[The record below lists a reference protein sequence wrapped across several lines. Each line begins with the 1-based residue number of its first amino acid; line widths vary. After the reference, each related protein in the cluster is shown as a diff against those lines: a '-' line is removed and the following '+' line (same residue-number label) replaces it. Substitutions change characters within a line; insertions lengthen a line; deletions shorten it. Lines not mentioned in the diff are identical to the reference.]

1 LQPSFRPTRC
11 CWASHLG
18 ESLVDPGAFVTKGR
32 RRRRSIS
39 NTQIWQKAIKEKTH
53 QLLLLLVQI
62 VSFFSNGFID
72 RVSPLN
78 PTN

>member
-1 LQPSFRPTRC
+1 VNHWWILEHLSQKEEEEEDQCPTPKF
-11 CWASHLG
+11 G
-18 ESLVDPGAFVTKGR
+18 KKT
-32 RRRRSIS
+32 
-39 NTQIWQKAIKEKTH
+39 IKEKTH

-62 VSFFSNGFID
+62 VSFFSNGFVD

>member
-1 LQPSFRPTRC
+1 
-11 CWASHLG
+11 
-18 ESLVDPGAFVTKGR
+18 VDPGAFVTKGR
-32 RRRRSIS
+32 RRRSMS
-39 NTQIWQKAIKEKTH
+39 NTTQIWQKAIKEKTH

-62 VSFFSNGFID
+62 VSFFSNGFVD